1 MSFAFPPRGFIFHYQ
16 VVGLACTTRMQP
28 SSSATINQSLLDTSI
43 LEFECTEHPTTP
55 DQHIQSIL
63 SQYHRVSAVELLQRI
78 QDISR
83 VLEPYHFS
91 ALRLSLPF
99 LDPTTP
105 TTEYR
110 RLKDF
115 IVSNEHKSNKRRP
128 SPSSSS
134 SEERVDVPMNMD
146 QPAAANNNQN
156 LITQLLAALATTQ
169 PHNPAKF
176 TQAQYTALDHAV
188 IRRYVE
194 ENYRTANHLQARD
207 LHQIRGLLLVSAP
220 TCQLDPPATDHVRK
234 QILLFYYVIRS
245 NWATALDFLSN
256 ILDTTTQDELG
267 VPAPPAPRRPIN
279 RSFPRGRGRGSISE
293 RGAPRGGGAAHW

>member
-1 MSFAFPPRGFIFHYQ
+1 
-16 VVGLACTTRMQP
+16 MQP
-28 SSSATINQSLLDTSI
+28 SLSASNINQSLLDTSI

-55 DQHIQSIL
+55 DQHIQAIL
-63 SQYHRVSAVELLQRI
+63 SQYHRVSATALLERI
-78 QDISR
+78 QEISSR
-83 VLEPYHFS
+83 LEPYHFS

-99 LDPTTP
+99 LDPNTP

-115 IVSNEHKSNKRRP
+115 IVSYEHKSNKRRP
-128 SPSSSS
+128 PSPSTLSSG
-134 SEERVDVPMNMD
+134 ERVDIPMNMD

-169 PHNPAKF
+169 PQNPAKF
-176 TQAQYTALDHAV
+176 TQAQYTALNHAV

-207 LHQIRGLLLVSAP
+207 IHQIRGLLLVSAA
-220 TCQLDPPATDHVRK
+220 TCQLDPPATEHVRK
-234 QILLFYYVIRS
+234 QTLLFYYVIRS

-256 ILDTTTQDELG
+256 ILDSTTQDELG
-267 VPAPPAPRRPIN
+267 VPAPPAPRRPPN
-279 RSFPRGRGRGSISE
+279 RFPRGRGRGSTSD